1 MNKLEMYLP
10 LKSGSDIR
18 GVASEGVEGENIQL
32 TDEAV
37 FDLTIGFCRF
47 LSDKGINKGE
57 KIAVGHDS

>member
-1 MNKLEMYLP
+1 MNKLDMYLP

-18 GVASEGVEGENIQL
+18 GVASEGVEGEDVQL

-47 LSDKGINKGE
+47 LFG
-57 KIAVGHDS
+57 VVWF